1 MDVEI
6 LESVFIADGK
16 VNGAAAV
23 ENSIVSSK
31 KKKNKP
37 NIELLYNLAI
47 ALLSIYPKEL
57 KVET

>member
-16 VNGAAAV
+16 VNGVAAV
-23 ENSIVSSK
+23 ENSIVFFK
-31 KKKNKP
+31 TNKQT
-37 NIELLYNLAI
+37 NIESLYNLAI

>member
-23 ENSIVSSK
+23 ENSIVFFK
-31 KKKNKP
+31 KKKKQTKHR
-37 NIELLYNLAI
+37 ITI
-47 ALLSIYPKEL
+47 
-57 KVET
+57 

>member
-23 ENSIVSSK
+23 ENSIVFFK
-31 KKKNKP
+31 KKKKTNQ
-37 NIELLYNLAI
+37 
-47 ALLSIYPKEL
+47 
-57 KVET
+57 T